1 MHESCQPIFHSYVT
15 VQSFA
20 KYFIYCMVFFFLFFS
35 WCVLVWNWLQF
46 QLSKIPGNLSDL
58 LFLFK
63 VAGSY
68 VFLELEK
75 QQLWRGTIGFLDIW
89 FPPYINIMED
99 YCLIPHAYTFSNQ
112 KSNYCDSEYFNFHSN
127 STLIY
132 FLDDYKYSL
141 TLIKHK
147 IQWKVVFHVEMF
159 PY

>member
-1 MHESCQPIFHSYVT
+1 LYGV
-15 VQSFA
+15 
-20 KYFIYCMVFFFLFFS
+20 FFLFFS

-75 QQLWRGTIGFLDIW
+75 QQLWHGTIGFLDIW
-89 FPPYINIMED
+89 FPPYINIMVD